1 MERGLVC
8 PGMRRRPTELLDSS
22 DSDEDDDFHARRRAF
37 RARGRGDGG
46 AAPAGRAGVAASL
59 LSKLSDGPGSG
70 RAAKEKAAGSK
81 GNPKAALPTVKP
93 PTKRPD
99 ATATDTSGSS
109 ASGGRTPRVDLVRMR
124 QEARETTKG
133 VKPEQRSNDKEKAGG
148 GERQRQARPP
158 AQKRASDGGRT
169 PKVSP
174 RISGG
179 STKATSKGLSKKP
192 SAGSTSTRAAQ
203 RGAAAAGGSGAAAAK
218 PGGGPKGSLM
228 AALGGGDGE
237 QLTGLARLRK
247 AASKVVIANRLG
259 NYVKTDTGRRPEEAR
274 KKAEKKQLKVVWKSV
289 DVDGGGTLDRYELRQ
304 VLKKMG
310 KTLTEEQ
317 LDKTMRQ
324 VDEDGSG
331 EVEFEEFEAWW
342 DRHMSSEAAVPPTP
356 FNFGGQCVRA
366 LKVNG
371 GNEFWWVASD
381 LSNVL
386 FPPDPVGGEMSE
398 EQKEYAKQVEQKK
411 LRAIWKKV
419 DTDGSG
425 ELDWDELKQVFR
437 QMGREMTD
445 VEMDKALSE
454 IDKDG
459 GGEVDFDEF
468 KKWWDKQDQTDKRQM
483 EKQKAF
489 ESLLESFQPGDFMS
503 ILLST
508 PSGPE
513 DAKLVSPQGLFRLVL
528 RAKS

>member
-1 MERGLVC
+1 
-8 PGMRRRPTELLDSS
+8 MRRRSTELLESS
-22 DSDEDDDFHARRRAF
+22 DDSEEEEDFHARRRAF
-37 RARGRGDGG
+37 RAGARGKAVG
-46 AAPAGRAGVAASL
+46 AGAPASGVAASL
-59 LSKLSDGPGSG
+59 LGLLADGPGSG
-70 RAAKEKAAGSK
+70 RAAREKQTEAK
-81 GNPKAALPTVKP
+81 GKGPKPALPTVKA
-93 PTKRPD
+93 PTKPPG
-99 ATATDTSGSS
+99 ATAMDTSGSS

-124 QEARETTKG
+124 QEARETTK
-133 VKPEQRSNDKEKAGG
+133 VVRQRSHDKENARG

-158 AQKRASDGGRT
+158 AQKRAVDGGRT

-174 RISGG
+174 RMSGG
-179 STKATSKGLSKKP
+179 SSKGSSRGLPKKP
-192 SAGSTSTRAAQ
+192 SAGAASKKAAP
-203 RGAAAAGGSGAAAAK
+203 RGAVAAGGSGAAAAK
-218 PGGGPKGSLM
+218 PGGAPKVSLL
-228 AALGGGDGE
+228 AALGAGKNGE
-237 QLTGLARLRK
+237 KLTGLARLRK

-289 DVDGGGTLDRYELRQ
+289 DIDGGGTLDRDELRQ

-310 KTLTEEQ
+310 KNLTEEQ

-331 EVEFEEFEAWW
+331 EVEFEEFETWW

-356 FNFGGQCVRA
+356 FNFDGQCVRA

-381 LSNVL
+381 VANVL
-386 FPPDPVGGEMSE
+386 FPPEAAEEEMTS
-398 EQKEYAKQVEQKK
+398 EQKQKAKMADQKK
-411 LRAIWKKV
+411 LRTIWKKV
-419 DTDGSG
+419 DVDGSG
-425 ELDWDELKQVFR
+425 ELDWDELKQVFK
-437 QMGREMTD
+437 QMGRKMND

-468 KKWWDKQDQTDKRQM
+468 RKWWDKQDQTDRRLM

-489 ESLLESFQPGDFMS
+489 EALLESFQQGDFMS